1 MNLNNEFSPA
11 SQSHDDEID
20 LLELFVTVWQGKWQ
34 ILSFVLV
41 AVLGV
46 LGANV
51 IQPPPSFVA
60 TTEIKPISSVDA
72 ELYRASNA
80 FGFFEITPSLLQR
93 LYIEQLD
100 ERTLLE
106 SALREFELL
115 DKAKFQTEELYN
127 EAVIEL
133 AASVLVLPPENVDG
147 TDKGEVR
154 RYWTIKAEY
163 NNEEKWKSVLAEVN
177 AEANEQVRLS
187 LLNRFGTSV
196 QVAKQKQ
203 HFQLDDLTTQIKN
216 VKQDFDQEMAEFE
229 LKQRFQLEDV
239 DTQIRNA
246 LSDYDS
252 EIAERLAFLSE
263 QAAIARTLGVSKNTI
278 EAQTFTAQNG
288 VVANVKTDSPFYLR
302 GYEAIEK
309 EIELID
315 SREDRKL
322 FVVGLLDLEQRK
334 RMLKQDKTLQRAEK
348 NKVFLASLLE
358 LEKQQRQ
365 LQQDKTLE
373 RAEMLLATTPLQA
386 KDGFKAVSVSVEAT
400 NIEYK
405 TKRTLMLAIAAVLG
419 GMIGILYVLIATAL
433 RKRIGNQVA
442 A

>member
-1 MNLNNEFSPA
+1 MNLNNEFSSA

-80 FGFFEITPSLLQR
+80 VGFFEITPSLLQR
-93 LYIEQLD
+93 LYIEQVE

-106 SALREFELL
+106 SAVRKFGLL

-133 AASVLVLPPENVDG
+133 AASVLVLPPVNVDG
-147 TDKGEVR
+147 TEKGEVR
-154 RYWTIKAEY
+154 RYWTIDAEY
-163 NNEEKWKSVLAEVN
+163 NNEEKWKAVLTELN
-177 AEANEQVRLS
+177 AEANEQVRIS
-187 LLNRFGTSV
+187 LLRRFETSI
-196 QVAKQKQ
+196 QVAKQEQ
-203 HFQLDDLTTQIKN
+203 HFQLDDLN
-216 VKQDFDQEMAEFE
+216 
-229 LKQRFQLEDV
+229 
-239 DTQIRNA
+239 TQIRNA
-246 LSDYDS
+246 LADYERKTAD
-252 EIAERLAFLSE
+252 RLAFLHE
-263 QAAIARTLGVSKNTI
+263 QAAIARSLGVARNTI
-278 EAQTFTAQNG
+278 EAQTFAAQNG
-288 VVANVKTDSPFYLR
+288 VFANVKMDTPFYLR

-315 SREDRKL
+315 SREDKQS
-322 FVVGLLDLEQRK
+322 FITGLLELEQKK
-334 RMLKQDKTLQRAEK
+334 RTLEQDKTLQRAE
-348 NKVFLASLLE
+348 
-358 LEKQQRQ
+358 
-365 LQQDKTLE
+365 T
-373 RAEMLLATTPLQA
+373 LLATTPLQA
-386 KDGFKAVSVSVEAT
+386 KDGFKAVSVTVEAT

-405 TKRTLMLAIAAVLG
+405 SKPMLMFALAAVLG
-419 GMIGILYVLIATAL
+419 GMIGVLYVLIVTAL
-433 RKRIGNQVA
+433 RKRISNQVA
-442 A
+442 AEIQQS